1 MPAMSLNNMSVKL
14 PASAADRT
22 NSNQGLLMP
31 KLQYRFRVNF
41 FNIGVANEGIELT
54 KQIMDCQRPTVTFD
68 EITLNIYNSRMYL
81 AGKHAWNELTMSIR
95 DDANGNVS
103 RVVGQQLQKQLDFM
117 EQASAVSG
125 QDYKFETEIEILDG
139 GNGTLTPGI
148 LESWQLYGC
157 FIRSA
162 NYQTLNYAES
172 NPVTIQLNLRYDNA
186 LQVNPQTNELGDA
199 GVGQEIP
206 RTRGDRTTSISAIP
220 NQQ

>member
-14 PASAADRT
+14 PYGGSDQQL
-22 NSNQGLLMP
+22 SNQGLLMP

-41 FNIGVANEGIELT
+41 FNIGVNNEGIELT
-54 KQIMDCQRPTVTFD
+54 KQVMDCTRPQVSFD
-68 EITLNIYNSRMYL
+68 EITLNVYNSRMYL
-81 AGKHAWNELTMSIR
+81 AGKHAWNELTISVR
-95 DDANGNVS
+95 DDAQGNVS

-148 LESWQLYGC
+148 LESWQLFGC
-157 FIRSA
+157 FIKTA
-162 NYQTLNYAES
+162 NYQNLNYAES
-172 NPVTIQLNLRYDNA
+172 NPVTIQLSIRYDNA
-186 LQVNPQTNELGDA
+186 LQVNPQTNELGNA

-206 RTRGDRTTSISAIP
+206 RTAGSLTTSTSAIP
-220 NQQ
+220 NNQ

>member
-1 MPAMSLNNMSVKL
+1 MSLNNMSVKL